1 MRYQFVA
8 LPASLLLLA
17 STAGAQTEHYPLT
30 DTEPISTVQVTA
42 PVAEFHPW
50 ADELEAVSGK
60 YAMSNGWRLNVEP
73 VSDNG
78 VYARIDRQ
86 RPMRLIAVSADKFV
100 SRDGNVAMEFH
111 RGEGGDQML
120 MSYVPNPR
128 VAQVI
133 VVRATLAQR

>member
-17 STAGAQTEHYPLT
+17 STAGAQGNYPAS
-30 DTEPISTVQVTA
+30 DTESISTVQVTA

-60 YAMSNGWRLNVEP
+60 YAMSNGWRLHVEP

-78 VYARIDRQ
+78 IYARIDRQ